1 MDGWMGARE
10 KASKD
15 VFDEGRTPPV
25 GKEKDISTYLSILLS
40 YRRCTYIDI
49 NNVDR

>member
-15 VFDEGRTPPV
+15 VFDEGRTPV
-25 GKEKDISTYLSILLS
+25 GKKKDISTYLSNLLL
-40 YRRCTYIDI
+40 YREDVRI
-49 NNVDR
+49 